1 MKSCSF
7 CGTQNN
13 DDATTCVRCRVG
25 MLDKGA
31 SRVGTMKSLVE
42 ARRFKNL
49 AEDFLSSVGAVKGTD
64 EKYPLQIETTVGTLM
79 LNPVDVGVNGQ
90 FQDVKRA
97 RALLHPK
104 KYHWDGR
111 WLHNYYQSPMSAK
124 QAVDDLKKNLLP
136 LLPQSGYGFPIP
148 PLHQTAPQEKMSLR
162 IHLLLADPARTACG
176 RDSAST
182 TADVADVT
190 CRNCLNQIEI
200 RAQAPYWEPPFY
212 SKVAGVSHPNQD
224 GSSRQAIIGQCR
236 IGEGLSLVREPANPA
251 DPNAIK
257 LLRTNGEQVG
267 YITGYVASDL
277 AHHIDKGGIV
287 KCRISDLTGGGDKW
301 RGANIEISRWTG
313 HGEPE
318 APLNPVTTSTSSPTF
333 SMAALTLPA
342 SAPHSPA
349 PSTKSASMNRCSV
362 TSRKPATE
370 IPWAWLVILLVV
382 IAVFVLIAVNK

>member
-1 MKSCSF
+1 
-7 CGTQNN
+7 
-13 DDATTCVRCRVG
+13 
-25 MLDKGA
+25 
-31 SRVGTMKSLVE
+31 MKSLVE

-79 LNPVDVGVNGQ
+79 LNPVDFGVNGQ

-111 WLHNYYQSPMSAK
+111 WLHIYYQSPMSAK
-124 QAVDDLKKNLLP
+124 QAVDDFKKNLLP

-162 IHLLLADPARTACG
+162 IHLLLAGPARTACG

-277 AHHIDKGGIV
+277 ARHIDKGGIV

-318 APLNPVTTSTSSPTF
+318 APLNPVTTSTSSSTF